1 VPVTIASPL
10 AGKRILFGVS
20 GSIAAYRA
28 GDVVREL
35 GRRGAVVVV
44 VMTEAAKQLVT
55 PETFRGL
62 TGREV
67 YSELFPN
74 PPERT
79 LGEPF
84 GEPGQPIHIKL
95 ASDADLVVVAP
106 ATANLVAK
114 MAVGIADDLLSTLL
128 LVARCPVMLA
138 PAMNPYM
145 LDHPT
150 VRANLAALGARGV
163 RFIEPDVG
171 LLACGYE
178 GEGKLAS
185 LERVVEEIERVAATM
200 PPGPGVPLG
209 APSAGRVRELA
220 AMAGAVAPFAP
231 PAASSVPARASSRT
245 LAGVRILVTA
255 GRTVEPIDP
264 VRYISNHSS
273 GRMGF
278 AIAEEAR
285 DRGAEVSVI
294 AGVTD
299 VAPPAGVSLS
309 RATTAAA
316 MAKATKRAAASA
328 DVVIMCAAVSDWTP
342 AAPAAQKIKKRKLAT
357 GRAAEGRI
365 LELAP
370 TEDILASLGRNKRN
384 GTILVGFALE
394 TARALEEGRRKRLEK
409 HADLMVVNAAGEDG
423 SGPGAE
429 QNRVALVD
437 ANDRVEK
444 HPLLPKREVA
454 RILLD
459 KVEALLRDR
468 RR

>member
-1 VPVTIASPL
+1 
-10 AGKRILFGVS
+10 
-20 GSIAAYRA
+20 
-28 GDVVREL
+28 
-35 GRRGAVVVV
+35 
-44 VMTEAAKQLVT
+44 
-55 PETFRGL
+55 
-62 TGREV
+62 
-67 YSELFPN
+67 
-74 PPERT
+74 
-79 LGEPF
+79 
-84 GEPGQPIHIKL
+84 
-95 ASDADLVVVAP
+95 
-106 ATANLVAK
+106 
-114 MAVGIADDLLSTLL
+114 
-128 LVARCPVMLA
+128 
-138 PAMNPYM
+138 
-145 LDHPT
+145 
-150 VRANLAALGARGV
+150 
-163 RFIEPDVG
+163 
-171 LLACGYE
+171 
-178 GEGKLAS
+178 
-185 LERVVEEIERVAATM
+185 
-200 PPGPGVPLG
+200 
-209 APSAGRVRELA
+209 
-220 AMAGAVAPFAP
+220 
-231 PAASSVPARASSRT
+231 
-245 LAGVRILVTA
+245 VRILVTA

>member
-1 VPVTIASPL
+1 
-10 AGKRILFGVS
+10 
-20 GSIAAYRA
+20 
-28 GDVVREL
+28 
-35 GRRGAVVVV
+35 
-44 VMTEAAKQLVT
+44 
-55 PETFRGL
+55 
-62 TGREV
+62 
-67 YSELFPN
+67 
-74 PPERT
+74 
-79 LGEPF
+79 
-84 GEPGQPIHIKL
+84 
-95 ASDADLVVVAP
+95 
-106 ATANLVAK
+106 
-114 MAVGIADDLLSTLL
+114 
-128 LVARCPVMLA
+128 
-138 PAMNPYM
+138 MNPYM